1 MAQKTSERRQPKN
14 IEQRYLGAVHD
25 TRPSPKLQGDIAAKH
40 AELKTDVSAEVKK
53 QHQSDLK
60 DLPKREGELD
70 QRLSPKLQ
78 GDIAA
83 KHAELETEVL
93 VQG

>member
-1 MAQKTSERRQPKN
+1 M
-14 IEQRYLGAVHD
+14 
-25 TRPSPKLQGDIAAKH
+25 
-40 AELKTDVSAEVKK
+40 
-53 QHQSDLK
+53 K

-83 KHAELETEVL
+83 KHAELKTDVSAGIKTQHQSDLKDLLKREGEL
-93 VQG
+93 DQRLPPKLQGDIAAKHADL